1 MKKVSHSL
9 RERRVPLRKP
19 KVGYTLAWKCSCGTD
34 FGGTKEG
41 MSRTKARELH
51 RVHKLTALSVQEIAD
66 GVEEVKPPIIEIPE
80 VDLRDFLDPEAGDDN
95 AIRQDPPKRQSFWQ
109 WLFGKRRL

>member
-1 MKKVSHSL
+1 MTTGAHSL

-19 KVGYTLAWKCSCGTD
+19 AVGYTLAWKCACGTD

-66 GVEEVKPPIIEIPE
+66 GVEELAPVNEIPE
-80 VDLRDFLDPEAGDDN
+80 VDMRDFLDPGIEPVVVWP
-95 AIRQDPPKRQSFWQ
+95 RRSFWE
-109 WLFGKRRL
+109 WLTRKGKR